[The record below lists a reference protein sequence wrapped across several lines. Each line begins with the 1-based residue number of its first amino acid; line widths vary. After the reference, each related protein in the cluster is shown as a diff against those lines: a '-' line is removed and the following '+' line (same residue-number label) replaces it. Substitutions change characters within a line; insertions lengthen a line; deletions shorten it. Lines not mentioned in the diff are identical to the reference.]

1 MININRM
8 LAITKKEFIQIVRDK
23 PSLVIALAMPIF
35 MIFLFGY
42 AVRTDVNNVSTAY
55 LDMDK
60 TEQSRSLLDASKN
73 TGYYD
78 LKIAADSREQIG
90 TLIDSGK
97 AKAAIIIPHGFEKQM
112 LSGRKPSIQVLIDG
126 SDPMISK
133 TALANSIQLIQ
144 NYSAKLSQS
153 ELLRSTV
160 TQPTSLAFEA
170 KPRVWYNPTMESVKF
185 NIPGLI
191 GLIMQ
196 NITIMLTAFALVKE
210 RERGTLEQ
218 LIVTPLKPSELM
230 LGKLIPYVVIAFIS
244 VALVM
249 GIGVFW
255 FDMRIMGSTTL
266 LLGCTFIFLL
276 GALGIGLLISTIART
291 QLQAMQ
297 MTFFFILPS
306 VLLSGFMFPRA
317 AMPQIIQ
324 ALGLLIPLTYFLDI
338 LRGIIL
344 KGNGLQMIASN
355 LGLLAIFGI
364 GILTLATSKF
374 HKNLD

>member
-8 LAITKKEFIQIVRDK
+8 LAITKKEFIQIIRDK
-23 PSLVIALAMPIF
+23 PSLVIALAMPIL

-60 TEQSRSLLDASKN
+60 TEESRKLLDAFTN

-78 LKIAADSREQIG
+78 LKIAAASRAQISN
-90 TLIDSGK
+90 LIDSGK
-97 AKAAIIIPHGFEKQM
+97 AKAAVIIPHGFEKQL
-112 LSGRKPSIQVLIDG
+112 LSGQKPSIQVLIDG
-126 SDPMISK
+126 SDPMISR
-133 TALANSIQLIQ
+133 TALANSIQLTQ
-144 NYSAKLSQS
+144 NYSARLSQS
-153 ELLRSTV
+153 EMLRSTAA
-160 TQPTSLAFEA
+160 QPVALAFEA
-170 KPRVWYNPTMESVKF
+170 IPRVWYNPTMESVKF

-196 NITIMLTAFALVKE
+196 NITIMLTAFALVRE

-249 GIGVFW
+249 GVGVLW
-255 FDMRIMGSTTL
+255 FGMVIKGSTTL

-276 GALGIGLLISTIART
+276 GALGIGLMISTVSRT

-297 MTFFFILPS
+297 MSFFFILPS

-324 ALGLLIPLTYFLDI
+324 WLGLLIPMTYFLDI

-344 KGNGLQMIASN
+344 KGNDFQLIASN
-355 LGLLAIFGI
+355 LGLLTLFGG